1 MTDHPRL
8 GLHPPPIDMPHG
20 AHALS
25 ASTALVDRV
34 LAEDHAQLL
43 QEPHDMVELALVQ
56 LGPLVASKPRL
67 LGVKVNLQVEQQFLA
82 ILKDPHLLLV

>member
-1 MTDHPRL
+1 
-8 GLHPPPIDMPHG
+8 
-20 AHALS
+20 
-25 ASTALVDRV
+25 
-34 LAEDHAQLL
+34 
-43 QEPHDMVELALVQ
+43 MVELALVQ